1 MNKITRLA
9 LAGVVTG
16 SLVLGGLGCSSDK
29 SSCSDKGKCK
39 DGGKCKAKTEKK
51 MEKK

>member
-1 MNKITRLA
+1 MKKLTQLA

-29 SSCSDKGKCK
+29 SSCKEGGKCK

-51 MEKK
+51 SDY